1 MRHLT
6 WKMKIIRKRILKRKP
21 DLLSQNS
28 TTKFPL
34 KLEIKDY
41 IEQSSPADQPTDI
54 QGVSEKKDLGA
65 EFPNPGFGF
74 YFASLKGEVFLWLM
88 HPWKE
93 KTDKIVRS
101 HC

>member
-1 MRHLT
+1 
-6 WKMKIIRKRILKRKP
+6 MKNIRKRILKRKP

-34 KLEIKDY
+34 KLEIKDF
-41 IEQSSPADQPTDI
+41 IEKSSPADQPTDI
-54 QGVSEKKDLGA
+54 QGESEKKDLGA
-65 EFPNPGFGF
+65 DFPNPGFEF
-74 YFASLKGEVFLWLM
+74 YFASLKGKVFLWLM

-93 KTDKIVRS
+93 KTDRVVRS